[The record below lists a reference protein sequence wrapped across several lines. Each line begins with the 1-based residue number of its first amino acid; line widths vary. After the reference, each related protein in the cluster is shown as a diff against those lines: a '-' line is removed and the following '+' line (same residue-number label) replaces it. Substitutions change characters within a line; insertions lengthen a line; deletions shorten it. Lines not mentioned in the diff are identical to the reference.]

1 MPGMA
6 LTSDAQ
12 VRCSELMAAISLATD
27 MGMAFP
33 LETGLATCLVT
44 MSLADRLGLGPSVR
58 QRCYQLALLQHI
70 GCTAAASQVAAV
82 MGDEIIMRAHA
93 ATLDFADRRQMLG
106 FLLGHVARVGPPLG
120 RPAALARAIAGNK
133 TMTGTIADVCE
144 AAMMLGERFGYDSD
158 ALGDLGCV
166 YEYWDGSGF
175 PGTASGDKIT
185 EPAQVVQVAS
195 LAVAGYRAASAGWA
209 TDLVRQRRG
218 HTLAPAVADAFLGD
232 PDSMLQPLAAPDT
245 LWDGTIAAEPAPSGA
260 ASQEEIDRVLLAV
273 ADFVDLK
280 SPYLAGH
287 SSGVGNLAAAEA
299 AEIGLSAQET
309 AVAGRSGWL
318 HDIGRIGISS
328 SIWNEPGPLSAHQ
341 WEQVR
346 LHPYYTSRVLD
357 RTPFLSR
364 LAAVSSAHHERLDG
378 SGYFRA
384 TKSGQL
390 SMACRVLAAADAYQ
404 AMTEPRPH
412 RPAMT
417 PQDAARE
424 LRADV
429 DAGRLDGT
437 AAEAVLGAAGQPVSR
452 RRQQGAAGL
461 TARETDIV
469 RQVARGLSIKQI
481 ARELSIAP
489 KTVDGHIQRIYA
501 KIGVSTRAGAT
512 LFALSH
518 GLLPAGENGENS
530 P

>member
-6 LTSDAQ
+6 LVSDAQ

-27 MGMAFP
+27 LGMGLP
-33 LETGLATCLVT
+33 LESGLAICLVT
-44 MSLADRLGLGPSVR
+44 LSLADRLGTGLSVR

-82 MGDEIIMRAHA
+82 MGDEMIMRAHTG
-93 ATLDFADRRQMLG
+93 TLDFADRRQMLG
-106 FLLGHVARVGPPLG
+106 FLLGHVARVSPPLG

-133 TMTGTIADVCE
+133 TMTGTVADVCE
-144 AAMMLGERFGYDSD
+144 AAVMLGERFGYDPD
-158 ALGDLGCV
+158 AVGDLGCV
-166 YEYWDGSGF
+166 YEHWDGSGF
-175 PGTASGDKIT
+175 PGAAAGDKIT

-195 LAVAGYRAASAGWA
+195 LAVAAHRAAGAGWA
-209 TDLVRQRRG
+209 ADLIRQRRG
-218 HTLAPAVADAFLGD
+218 HSLAPAVADAFLGD
-232 PDSMLQPLAAPDT
+232 PDGLLWPLAAPET
-245 LWDGTIAAEPAPSGA
+245 LWDGVIATEPAPSGA
-260 ASQEEIDRVLLAV
+260 ASAEEIDRVLLAV

-287 SSGVGNLAAAEA
+287 SSGVGNLAAAA
-299 AEIGLSAQET
+299 AAQTGLRTEE
-309 AVAGRSGWL
+309 VAMVRRAGWL
-318 HDIGRIGISS
+318 HDIGRIGISA

-346 LHPYYTSRVLD
+346 LHPYYTGRVLD

-364 LAAVSSAHHERLDG
+364 LAAVASAHHERLDG

-384 TKSGQL
+384 TKAGQL
-390 SMACRVLAAADAYQ
+390 NMACRVLAAADAYQ

-412 RPAMT
+412 RPAMA
-417 PQDAARE
+417 PQAAARE
-424 LRADV
+424 LRAGV

-437 AAEAVLGAAGQPVSR
+437 AAEAVLGAAGQPISR
-452 RRQQGAAGL
+452 RRPQGVAGL
-461 TARETDIV
+461 TARETDIM

-518 GLLPAGENGENS
+518 GLLPDGENRENS

>member
-6 LTSDAQ
+6 LVSDAQ

-27 MGMAFP
+27 MGMGVP
-33 LETGLATCLVT
+33 LETGLATCLIAT
-44 MSLADRLGLGPSVR
+44 SLADRLGTGLPVR

-82 MGDEIIMRAHA
+82 MGDEMIMRAHS

-106 FLLGHVARVGPPLG
+106 FLLGHVARVNPPLG

-133 TMTGTIADVCE
+133 TLTGSAADVCE
-144 AAMMLGERFGYDSD
+144 AAMMLGGRFGYDPD

-175 PGTASGDKIT
+175 PGGAAGDEIT
-185 EPAQVVQVAS
+185 VPAQVIQVAS
-195 LAVAGYRAASAGWA
+195 LAVAGYRAAGAGWA
-209 TDLVRQRRG
+209 ADLVRQRRG
-218 HTLAPAVADAFLGD
+218 HTLAPAVADAFLAD
-232 PDSMLQPLAAPDT
+232 PDGLLRPLAAPDT
-245 LWDGTIAAEPAPSGA
+245 LWAGVIAAEPAPSGA
-260 ASQEEIDRVLLAV
+260 VSPEEIDRVLLAV

-280 SPYLAGH
+280 SPYLVGH
-287 SSGVGNLAAAEA
+287 SSGVGNLAAAA
-299 AEIGLSAQET
+299 AAAIGVPAGE
-309 AVAGRSGWL
+309 VALVRRAGWL

-346 LHPYYTSRVLD
+346 LHPYYTGRVLD

-364 LAAVSSAHHERLDG
+364 LAAAASAHHERLDG
-378 SGYFRA
+378 TGYFRA
-384 TKSGQL
+384 AKAGQL
-390 SMACRVLAAADAYQ
+390 STACRLLAAADAYQ

-412 RPAMT
+412 RPAMA
-417 PQDAARE
+417 PQAAARE

-469 RQVARGLSIKQI
+469 LQVARGLSIKQI

-518 GLLPAGENGENS
+518 GLVPAGENGENS